1 VFDLGMEV
9 NESMPM
15 GPPEA
20 FVPFSRS
27 FCATAAGAATA
38 QPMEFAAEVINS
50 TLHTGTHLDAL
61 VHVQR
66 DGRVFGGAAETDVRT
81 DRGFT
86 SFGVETVA
94 PILTRGVLL
103 DVARAS
109 GVDALPDGYE
119 ITVADLEVAV
129 ERGGLD
135 LCEGDAILIRTGKI
149 RDYWEAP
156 HEYHRSAPGVGT
168 DAAIWLYERGMAV
181 LGTDT
186 AGTEPAPIPDPSR
199 TLHAAMLVDRGVHLV
214 ENLFLDR
221 VAAEGIREGLF
232 VCLPIRI
239 TGATASWV
247 RPVLVV

>member
-1 VFDLGMEV
+1 MEV

-27 FCATAAGAATA
+27 FCATAAGADTP
-38 QPMEFAAEVINS
+38 QPMEFAAEVIHS
-50 TLHTGTHLDAL
+50 TLHTSTHLDAL

-66 DGRVFGGAAETDVRT
+66 DGRVFGGAAEADVRT

-86 SFGVETVA
+86 SLGVETVP

-103 DVARAS
+103 DIAGAQDVA
-109 GVDALPDGYE
+109 ALPDGYE
-119 ITVADLEVAV
+119 ITISDLEVALG
-129 ERGGLD
+129 RGELEV
-135 LCEGDAILIRTGKI
+135 CEGDAILIRTGKI
-149 RDYWEAP
+149 RDYWNDP
-156 HEYHRSAPGVGT
+156 GGYHRAAPGIGT
-168 DAAIWLYERGMAV
+168 EAAIWLFERGMAI

-186 AGTEPAPIPDPSR
+186 AGTEPAPIPDPAR
-199 TLHAAMLVDRGVHLV
+199 TVHAAMLVDRGVHLI

-221 VAAEGIREGLF
+221 AAADGIREGLF

-247 RPVLVV
+247 RPVLVT